1 MILQKRPLNDD
12 GLFIYVNIC
21 YNLGKSRRQPM
32 KIILESKEAEIVE
45 KKSRFIANIAAATSE
60 EEATK
65 FIENIKKNREGKTN
79 IIVAHRISAVRH
91 ADKIVVLDNGKILN
105 SGTHDELLEKC
116 PWYKQL
122 DEYQNKEVEDDEE

>member
-65 FIENIKKNREGKTN
+65 FIENIKKKYYDARHPCTSLRFPVIRTFFLIAVFTYDG
-79 IIVAHRISAVRH
+79 SA
-91 ADKIVVLDNGKILN
+91 
-105 SGTHDELLEKC
+105 
-116 PWYKQL
+116 
-122 DEYQNKEVEDDEE
+122 

>member
-45 KKSRFIANIAAATSE
+45 KKSRFVKTSLDLFY
-60 EEATK
+60 K
-65 FIENIKKNREGKTN
+65 IFSVIKQRN
-79 IIVAHRISAVRH
+79 
-91 ADKIVVLDNGKILN
+91 
-105 SGTHDELLEKC
+105 
-116 PWYKQL
+116 
-122 DEYQNKEVEDDEE
+122 YQ